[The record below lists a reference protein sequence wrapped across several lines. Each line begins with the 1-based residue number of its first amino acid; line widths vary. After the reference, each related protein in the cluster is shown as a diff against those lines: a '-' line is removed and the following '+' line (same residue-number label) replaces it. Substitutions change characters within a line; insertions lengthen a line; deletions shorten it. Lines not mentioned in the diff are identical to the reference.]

1 MPKKYTVT
9 DIMNKEPCPDYTEEV
24 VTELWKDKKSLT
36 FKEVCNLDIAI
47 DDRVWI
53 SARLV
58 PIEIAVKWADYC
70 ADEAQK
76 HASYAADVVA
86 ADVAAYYAAYYAAS
100 AASATSAYAA
110 SAYAYAAANAAAAN
124 VAYHADRKTTRNKEL
139 KRLLD
144 KLVEMNDK

>member
-24 VTELWKDKKSLT
+24 VTELWAGREELT

-76 HASYAADVVA
+76 HAS
-86 ADVAAYYAAYYAAS
+86 YAAYYAAS